1 MKQNVRPGESAYSD
15 EKGKLRLGQWG
26 CLNMVTGSG
35 FGESSVPQNLGSGQ
49 REEGLPT
56 TFARFASAPSLR
68 MRRAATKF
76 QTMATTCHGV
86 ASILLGRIPEHC
98 EVMAC
103 GTRHYK
109 QMPDEVTVSQ
119 ARIGRVES
127 HTPSVSHASCDQPK

>member
-1 MKQNVRPGESAYSD
+1 MRKVDADSA
-15 EKGKLRLGQWG
+15 KLRSFTYGHWLRFRASK
-26 CLNMVTGSG
+26 L
-35 FGESSVPQNLGSGQ
+35 PQDLGSGQ
-49 REEGLPT
+49 REEGLPA
-56 TFARFASAPSLR
+56 TFVRFASAPSLR

-76 QTMATTCHGV
+76 QTMATTCHSV

-119 ARIGRVES
+119 ARIGREES
-127 HTPSVSHASCDQPK
+127 HTCSVSYASCDQP